1 MCHVYGLTEVYGPAV
16 INEWHRP
23 WSALP
28 ASEQAEL
35 NARQGVRYSVLG
47 ALLARATASRRAS
60 RAVRCVVFRARG

>member
-28 ASEQAEL
+28 ALEQAEL

-47 ALLARATASRRAS
+47 VLLAIPTA
-60 RAVRCVVFRARG
+60 FR